1 MWIVTKYKKRGDDA
15 LVDEYPLRARLSTLK
30 RLFDA
35 PGDEAL
41 ALSYPIRE
49 AQRPRIE
56 ELLGAE
62 LDFRKYDYFLESV
75 APVASLANGRGHTPA
90 ASRRVRG

>member
-15 LVDEYPLRARLSTLK
+15 LVEEYPLRGARLSTLK
-30 RLFDA
+30 RLFGA

-41 ALSYPIRE
+41 ALSYPIGE
-49 AQRPRIE
+49 AHRSRME

-62 LDFRKYDYFLESV
+62 LDTRRYDYFLESV
-75 APVASLANGRGHTPA
+75 APITGRAAGRRLLARPRTRG
-90 ASRRVRG
+90 